1 MTKVEKI
8 VLLINLL
15 HHRQYITIEEI
26 QRVCGI
32 SIRTAYR
39 YLNSISEVNI
49 PVQYDKTVGG
59 YRVDCRDSFDI
70 NELGVSDSVL
80 ISVALQVLSQKLD
93 DAYRENVEALRRK
106 IFSKLPIPLEEL
118 WESFGARVEEGL
130 KKESVSDLITSLLIH
145 TSVLHCRKLRLILSD
160 EKQDGNAIEIA
171 NPSLRFK
178 QEWWLG
184 DSMSDDHEAIP
195 VSRVKKAVIL

>member
-171 NPSLRFK
+171 NPSLMFK
-178 QEWWLG
+178 REWWLG

>member
-195 VSRVKKAVIL
+195 VSKVRKAVIL